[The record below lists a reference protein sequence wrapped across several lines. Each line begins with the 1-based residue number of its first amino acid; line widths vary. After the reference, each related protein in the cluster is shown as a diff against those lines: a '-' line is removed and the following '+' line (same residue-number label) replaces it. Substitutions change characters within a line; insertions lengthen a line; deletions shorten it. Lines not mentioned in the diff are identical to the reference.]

1 MTVTTSEI
9 RKGLTIMLD
18 GELYKVT
25 DWAHNKQGRGS
36 AQVRLQ
42 LKNLRTG
49 SNIERS
55 YQAGAKFDDVRLDR
69 KQLQFMYADGDEYNF
84 MDPETYEQSS
94 LNASQLGDAVN
105 YIKENDTVD
114 VLMHGDD
121 FVDIDLPAAVVLT
134 ITSSDP
140 GVRGDTATG
149 ATKPATLETGL
160 TVNVPLFVNEGDKVK
175 VDTRSGKYLERVS

>member
-1 MTVTTSEI
+1 MTVTTSEL
-9 RKGLTIMLD
+9 RKGLTIQMD

-49 SNIERS
+49 SNIERTF
-55 YQAGAKFDDVRLDR
+55 QAGAKFDDVRLER
-69 KQLQFMYADGDEYNF
+69 RTLQYMYSDGDEYHF
-84 MDPETYEQSS
+84 MDPETFEQSS
-94 LNASQLGDAVN
+94 LNANLLGDAVKF
-105 YIKENDTVD
+105 IRENDTVD
-114 VLMHGDD
+114 ILMHGDD
-121 FVDIDLPAAVVLT
+121 FVDIDMPAAVVLT
-134 ITSSDP
+134 ITQSDP

-160 TVNVPLFVNEGDKVK
+160 TVQVPLFVNEGDRIK
-175 VDTRSGKYLERVS
+175 VDTRSGKYLERV